1 MVEYP
6 TYVTTRTS
14 SDEAFNAKSP
24 FISVIVPLEV
34 PLITILAPGIPSP
47 FSSVTLPVTA
57 L

>member
-24 FISVIVPLEV
+24 FISVIVPFEV

-47 FSSVTLPVTA
+47 FSSVTVPVTA